1 MFHTVLFS
9 WKFRRLSIYLVEL
22 HVQWAFGSDLVW
34 FYMHHLIDT
43 LKMHHL
49 WRAMGQREILQVLT
63 FGRQEQKYE
72 CNFQIFSFIL
82 TYMYIG
88 HWLKSWMRN
97 YKSYCVCVCVC
108 VQFCFPA
115 KVEWPGLILMVW
127 KISPVSR
134 GFPLLDSHN
143 REANQLNRFCVAPF
157 ASAYLVHWLLCNCYY
172 FELLLLRRSTSVSTT
187 HSDYIRDSFAIEVY
201 SYQDVFLLF
210 YK

>member
-1 MFHTVLFS
+1 MSFWKWSCVVLHASSNWHLKNASSLKGHGAKGNFTSSNFWKTGTKIWMQFPNFFFH
-9 WKFRRLSIYLVEL
+9 IDI
-22 HVQWAFGSDLVW
+22 HVYRSLTKK
-34 FYMHHLIDT
+34 LN
-43 LKMHHL
+43 
-49 WRAMGQREILQVLT
+49 EELQV
-63 FGRQEQKYE
+63 
-72 CNFQIFSFIL
+72 IL
-82 TYMYIG
+82 CM
-88 HWLKSWMRN
+88 
-97 YKSYCVCVCVC
+97 CVCVC